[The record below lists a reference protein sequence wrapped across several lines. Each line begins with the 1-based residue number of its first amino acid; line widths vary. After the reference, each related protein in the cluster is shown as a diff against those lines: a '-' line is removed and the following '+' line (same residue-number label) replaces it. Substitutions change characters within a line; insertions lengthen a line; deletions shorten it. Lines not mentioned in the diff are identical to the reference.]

1 MAKHKDQISG
11 AYKPKKPYRSV
22 EGIGS
27 MPWKKLSRD
36 AVFVLNKF
44 YEKFNGYNRYDLS
57 LTYDEVKS
65 KISNRPFSNAL
76 LELLAFGFI
85 DIKRPGRL
93 ERECSIYGLSN
104 RWRRLEP
111 KILDDI
117 EVFLKEIKNLKRKP
131 GEQKKRMRIN
141 ELRKKIL
148 DLGTGISGKY
158 IDRSRHSRPEKMAPK

>member
-27 MPWKKLSRD
+27 MPWKMLSRD

-104 RWRRLEP
+104 RWRKLDKEP
-111 KILDDI
+111 KILDEI
-117 EVFLKEIKNLKRKP
+117 EALVKEIKNLKRKP
-131 GEQKKRMRIN
+131 GGQKKRVRIN
-141 ELRKKIL
+141 KLFNEIL
-148 DLGTGISGKY
+148 NLGTGISGKY
-158 IDRSRHSRPEKMAPK
+158 IKRR

>member
-57 LTYDEVKS
+57 LTYDEAKS

-93 ERECSIYGLSN
+93 ERECSIYGLNN
-104 RWRRLEP
+104 RWRRLDEEP
-111 KILDDI
+111 KILDEI
-117 EVFLKEIKNLKRKP
+117 EVSLEEIKNLKRKP
-131 GEQKKRMRIN
+131 GGQKKRMRIN
-141 ELRKKIL
+141 ELRKKVL
-148 DLGTGISGKY
+148 DLGTGKSGKY
-158 IDRSRHSRPEKMAPK
+158 IDR

>member
-1 MAKHKDQISG
+1 
-11 AYKPKKPYRSV
+11 
-22 EGIGS
+22 

-104 RWRRLEP
+104 RWRRLDEEP
-111 KILDDI
+111 KILDEI
-117 EVFLKEIKNLKRKP
+117 EVFMKEIKNLKRKP
-131 GEQKKRMRIN
+131 GGQKKRMRIN
-141 ELRKKIL
+141 ELRIKAL
-148 DLGTGISGKY
+148 DLGTGKSGKY
-158 IDRSRHSRPEKMAPK
+158 INR

>member
-57 LTYDEVKS
+57 LTYDEVKN

-104 RWRRLEP
+104 RWRRLDEEP
-111 KILDDI
+111 KILDEI
-117 EVFLKEIKNLKRKP
+117 EVSLKEMKNLKRKP
-131 GEQKKRMRIN
+131 GGQKKRMRIN
-141 ELRKKIL
+141 ELRKKVL
-148 DLGTGISGKY
+148 DLGTGKSGKY
-158 IDRSRHSRPEKMAPK
+158 INR

>member
-1 MAKHKDQISG
+1 MAKNKNQISG

-27 MPWKKLSRD
+27 MPWKKLSRN

-57 LTYDEVKS
+57 LTYDEVKN

-104 RWRRLEP
+104 RWRRLDEEP
-111 KILDDI
+111 KILDEI
-117 EVFLKEIKNLKRKP
+117 EVSLKGIKNLKRKP
-131 GEQKKRMRIN
+131 GGQKKRMRIN
-141 ELRKKIL
+141 ELRKKVL
-148 DLGTGISGKY
+148 DLGTGKSGKY
-158 IDRSRHSRPEKMAPK
+158 INR